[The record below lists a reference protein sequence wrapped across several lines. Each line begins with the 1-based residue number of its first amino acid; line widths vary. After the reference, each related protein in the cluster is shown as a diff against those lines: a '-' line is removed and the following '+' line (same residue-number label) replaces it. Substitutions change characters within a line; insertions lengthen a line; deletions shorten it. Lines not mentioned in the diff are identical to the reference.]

1 MAILRELPD
10 TLGLINHMERDY
22 ISGILSSF
30 LIMELSVSVDPRL
43 FQVIGIS
50 TSERLHICT
59 VSWLR
64 LSLQD
69 RNANWKAYHESEERT
84 MHRYLRYTTNT
95 SPQIAILVYANH
107 FRSKKKKKR
116 RKNISLLISFYSLR
130 RTGFSVIF
138 HPAVVENKCLRD
150 SRTLYVIA
158 TIERSIILYS
168 TTCVGF
174 INLLSSLI
182 P

>member
-1 MAILRELPD
+1 MAILRGLPA
-10 TLGLINHMERDY
+10 TPGLINHMERDY

-50 TSERLHICT
+50 TSERLHICN

-69 RNANWKAYHESEERT
+69 RNANRRAYRESEQRT
-84 MHRYLRYTTNT
+84 MHRYPTIHDEYWSTDCDINLHEPR
-95 SPQIAILVYANH
+95 QKQ
-107 FRSKKKKKR
+107 KKKKK
-116 RKNISLLISFYSLR
+116 KETEENISLLISFYSLW

-150 SRTLYVIA
+150 SRTITRV
-158 TIERSIILYS
+158 S
-168 TTCVGF
+168 F

>member
-1 MAILRELPD
+1 MAILRGLPA

-69 RNANWKAYHESEERT
+69 RNTNRRVYHESEERT

-95 SPQIAILVYANH
+95 SPQTAILVYTNEITSEA
-107 FRSKKKKKR
+107 KE
-116 RKNISLLISFYSLR
+116 KNISLLISFYSLW

-138 HPAVVENKCLRD
+138 HPTVVENKCLRD
-150 SRTLYVIA
+150 GRTLYVIA
-158 TIERSIILYS
+158 ITRRSPILCS
-168 TTCVGF
+168 ITCVSF
-174 INLLSSLI
+174 IDLLSSLI